1 MYPDTQQTIEN
12 PELDPHKKYPPF
24 QSHNFKTLSKK
35 KQPTKI
41 QKWRLKILGSSDRI
55 TPTFPSTALAE
66 VAKDFRTLPWCLHMD
81 NEVGFKEIC

>member
-24 QSHNFKTLSKK
+24 QSHNFKT
-35 KQPTKI
+35 
-41 QKWRLKILGSSDRI
+41 LGSSDRI

-81 NEVGFKEIC
+81 NEVGFKKIR